1 MQTEIATA
9 LISGG
14 SSMLVAITALVLNY
28 RGFASIDSRFAS
40 LEGRML
46 RLEQRM
52 DTFQHDLTEFY
63 KAQMDLDKRV
73 TRLED
78 RDGQA

>member
-1 MQTEIATA
+1 MNEPVVTA
-9 LISGG
+9 LIAAA
-14 SSMLVAITALVLNY
+14 SSVIVAVTALVLNY
-28 RGFASIDSRFAS
+28 RGFASLDA
-40 LEGRML
+40 RML

-63 KAQMDLDKRV
+63 KSSAELDKRI

-78 RDGQA
+78 KP